1 MSLESIEVSSEEVV
15 LLRSTIV
22 GCPQVFIH
30 ISCVPSN
37 AIFVNT
43 TRMLT
48 IRTIQI
54 YFSFS
59 KWRCGSWYVLV
70 SLRWFDPIT
79 KLFIILCDHHL
90 QKSERYIFSPKL
102 PGESKNEIISEAV
115 SKLQFYG
122 TNCSASSEKKRKF
135 AYFLKKTKKT
145 VKGKK
150 INRGRISRGSQ
161 NLRGYGA
168 ISQFYGRNNSQIQDL
183 YSKPLGEWTP
193 LVQVYCTYCFIFFNH
208 YTNNISV
215 YKFK

>member
-1 MSLESIEVSSEEVV
+1 MIKFFVWGVSG
-15 LLRSTIV
+15 T
-22 GCPQVFIH
+22 C
-30 ISCVPSN
+30 
-37 AIFVNT
+37 
-43 TRMLT
+43 
-48 IRTIQI
+48 
-54 YFSFS
+54 
-59 KWRCGSWYVLV
+59 
-70 SLRWFDPIT
+70 
-79 KLFIILCDHHL
+79 
-90 QKSERYIFSPKL
+90 
-102 PGESKNEIISEAV
+102 NETISEAV

-193 LVQVYCTYCFIFFNH
+193 LENMEKLGIISKIWNHMHEKNKNIDFFAFFVCLIHHADCLTSDFLFMLKELLVTIKQAKSYNL
-208 YTNNISV
+208 
-215 YKFK
+215 